1 MTNETEISDCL
12 LSFSKR
18 FQSCF
23 EFEDVSYT
31 NICCFVYWI
40 AILITIL
47 FFTCLGCLVYKRVK
61 KGTVKVLCTEDD
73 RTKLQFIVER
83 FLDLKVDWIT
93 PKSRKK
99 HTGKCLLLCQAKSR
113 IPEDAENVV
122 KNLGLGKNVG
132 NIRLIVAIHNT
143 GTGNGKI
150 VTNRVLSE
158 TNQLHL
164 KEIVNVPYDL
174 PPQEYIKVSQIIAKK
189 YNNR

>member
-1 MTNETEISDCL
+1 M
-12 LSFSKR
+12 
-18 FQSCF
+18 
-23 EFEDVSYT
+23 
-31 NICCFVYWI
+31 
-40 AILITIL
+40 
-47 FFTCLGCLVYKRVK
+47 
-61 KGTVKVLCTEDD
+61 
-73 RTKLQFIVER
+73 
-83 FLDLKVDWIT
+83 
-93 PKSRKK
+93 
-99 HTGKCLLLCQAKSR
+99 
-113 IPEDAENVV
+113 
-122 KNLGLGKNVG
+122 G